1 MISSFLFKWLSWV
14 WPVRSTTAEG
24 RHGKLEV
31 RWEYGRKVLN
41 AAQSN
46 QSFGSLHTVM
56 QHAFKHLELDRNP
69 PKNVLLL
76 GLGGGSVVHILRKEF
91 GLKAPITAVE
101 IDPTMIHLARTEFQL
116 DSYADLKLVQGDAI
130 VQIHAI
136 RDRFDLVVVDLFADL
151 DLAHGVDTSGFAHA
165 LRDRCGEDGIL
176 CFNAVAYDPTSAARC
191 ERVKEHLTRVFHS
204 VEELNVEEVNRV
216 FIAR

>member
-14 WPVRSTTAEG
+14 WPVRSTTVEG

-41 AAQSN
+41 ATQSN

-91 GLKAPITAVE
+91 GLHAPITAVE

-116 DSYADLKLVQGDAI
+116 DSYSYLKLIQGDAI
-130 VQIHAI
+130 VQVHAI
-136 RDRFDLVVVDLFADL
+136 RERFDLVVVDLFADL
-151 DLAHGVDTSGFAHA
+151 DMAHGIDTSGFVHA
-165 LRDRCGEDGIL
+165 LRDRCGEDGVL
-176 CFNAVAYDPTSAARC
+176 CFNAVAYDAASAARC
-191 ERVKEHLTRVFHS
+191 ERVKEHLTRVFHF
-204 VEELNVEEVNRV
+204 VEELNMEEVNRV